1 MNKLIVNVVF
11 CLAILTTASSAWAF
25 GIGGYAEIGAG
36 NVDIIPMGGLMF
48 DTSVAKNEIFNYR
61 LKLGGGKMIT
71 NNFTQV
77 GLIQALGVS
86 PSNIRGDGARF
97 WFGPRIGI
105 HYVGGEKEIVNE
117 NFLTMWFMPKT
128 KKKFDFA
135 KIDLGLVLLGFNFNF
150 GSAATLTFEFGS
162 DFGVYL
168 GDTKK
173 AEMEMSSVEGFAN
186 IGFMYRINDVYAEA
200 K

>member
-1 MNKLIVNVVF
+1 MNKQIVKAVF
-11 CLAILTTASSAWAF
+11 CLAILAISSSAWAF
-25 GIGGYAEIGAG
+25 GIGAYAEIGAG
-36 NVDIIPMGGLMF
+36 NDDIIPMGGIMF

-61 LKLGGGKMIT
+61 LKLGGGKIIT
-71 NNFTQV
+71 SKFTKV

-86 PSNIRGDGARF
+86 PSNIRGNGARF

-105 HYVGGEKEIVNE
+105 HYVGGEKEVAND
-117 NFLTMWFMPKT
+117 NFLTMWFMPVT

-135 KIDLGLVLLGFNFNF
+135 RFDLGLVLLGFNFNF

-162 DFGVYL
+162 DYGVYI

-173 AEMEMSSVEGFAN
+173 AGMQMSSVEGFAN
-186 IGFMYRINDVYAEA
+186 IGFMYRINDVYEEA